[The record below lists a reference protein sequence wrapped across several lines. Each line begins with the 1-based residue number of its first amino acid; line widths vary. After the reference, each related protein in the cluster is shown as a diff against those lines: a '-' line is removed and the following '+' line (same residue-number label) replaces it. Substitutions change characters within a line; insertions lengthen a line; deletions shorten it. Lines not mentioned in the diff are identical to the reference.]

1 MVSIR
6 RSGMMNAA
14 VRIDAAPVVL
24 PGVVGLAA
32 LECEM
37 IEAVRLTWRLSDL
50 EAGSG
55 SSWGRDGPWRQML
68 REAHR
73 GDYDARG
80 GELVDLPTPRIPMT
94 AADHARIERA
104 AGWLAELEARPAR
117 AGQTS
122 AASDGAIVAAVL
134 RQKAA
139 GRSQV
144 DWAAV
149 LRVTGLARG
158 KGALR
163 FRYDRAMGWLAVRV
177 AKG

>member
-6 RSGMMNAA
+6 RSGLAA
-14 VRIDAAPVVL
+14 VAVRVGTAPLVL
-24 PGVVGLAA
+24 DVPAERAA
-32 LECEM
+32 LEAQM
-37 IEAVRLTWRLSDL
+37 VEAVRLSWRLRDPVGR
-50 EAGSG
+50 GSPFA
-55 SSWGRDGPWRQML
+55 SDGPWHLMQRDM
-68 REAHR
+68 RA

-80 GELVDLPTPRIPMT
+80 GDMEEAPAPREELDAVDLAQID
-94 AADHARIERA
+94 AA
-104 AGWLAELEARPAR
+104 AGWLQMLLDRPAR

-139 GRSQV
+139 GRTQV
-144 DWAAV
+144 DWSAV

-163 FRYDRAMGWLAVRV
+163 FRYERAMAWLAARV